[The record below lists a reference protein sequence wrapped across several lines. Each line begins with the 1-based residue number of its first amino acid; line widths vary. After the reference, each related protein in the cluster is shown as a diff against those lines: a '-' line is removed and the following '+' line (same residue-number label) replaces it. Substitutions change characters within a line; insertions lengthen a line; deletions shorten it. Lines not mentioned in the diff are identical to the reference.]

1 MQIIMKHKIFLA
13 ILALGTGAI
22 GFSQTLTMNAE
33 SGNRS
38 TDQANCWE
46 YGAVGYT
53 NTAAQVISGSWSMR
67 GNSLSNPSLDA
78 CWIKSPWVLL
88 ANGNITLRV
97 KMENTSGTGGTPPNN
112 YKMVSVR
119 FREFDPNAS
128 SFQGAYVGG
137 TQDYLMVAPFTTT
150 QNVSFRVPA
159 ELVAAGKPLKVM
171 ISFSGVGGNNRP
183 NIDDIV
189 IPGTYFSD
197 PANRCLPIQVA
208 ADKDGDGVKDDDDAY
223 PDDKER
229 AFNSYLPTEGFNTL
243 MFEDLWPGKGDFDF
257 NDLVVDYQMKLISNA
272 KNELVDLVFTYKVKA
287 IGAAF
292 KNGLGVELRNIK
304 PSQVFSVKGNSLKT
318 GIHKIAANG
327 LEEGTESLTFIAFDN
342 AFDLLPYAGGGVTG
356 VNTTVGAPAQKIR
369 TETVVIN
376 FLQDGKSANGT
387 PVMVKE
393 IRMDQFNPF
402 MIVNQKRGVE
412 IHLPDMPPTAL
423 ADRSLFGTKEDAS
436 SEGSGRWYKTKNN
449 FLPWA
454 LNVSMEVPYPIEK
467 VSLEK
472 AYPYFAKW
480 AQSNGSEYADWYIE
494 KYRENGALYK

>member
-1 MQIIMKHKIFLA
+1 MKTH
-13 ILALGTGAI
+13 ILLISLITGIATASLGQ
-22 GFSQTLTMNAE
+22 SLVLNAE

-38 TDQANCWE
+38 TEQANCWAF
-46 YGAVGYT
+46 GATSYSNLEFRINGNWSIRT
-53 NTAAQVISGSWSMR
+53 NQLT
-67 GNSLSNPSLDA
+67 NLSTSA
-78 CWIKSPWVLL
+78 SWIKSPWL
-88 ANGNITLRV
+88 
-97 KMENTSGTGGTPPNN
+97 KPGTGSITMKTRLENDRGTSRAVVFQYVPYDASVESVHKEGKSVEFFT
-112 YKMVSVR
+112 YKWATPLDIWVK
-119 FREFDPNAS
+119 DL
-128 SFQGAYVGG
+128 
-137 TQDYLMVAPFTTT
+137 TVA
-150 QNVSFRVPA
+150 VPA
-159 ELVAAGKPLKVM
+159 EIANSDKPFKIL
-171 ISFSGVGGNNRP
+171 ISFIGEGGTSRAFA
-183 NIDDIV
+183 DDIV

-197 PANRCLPIQVA
+197 PANGCLPVLKGS
-208 ADKDGDGVKDDDDAY
+208 DKDSDGVKDEDDAY

-229 AFNSYLPTEGFNTL
+229 AFNSYLPTESFNTL

-257 NDLVVDYQMKLISNA
+257 NDLVVDYQMKMVSNA
-272 KNELVDLVFTYKVKA
+272 KNELVDLAFTYKVKA

-292 KNGLGVELRNIK
+292 KNGLGVELRGIK
-304 PSQVFSVKGNSLKT
+304 PSQVFSVKGNSLKN

-387 PVMVKE
+387 PVMAKE
-393 IRMDQFNPF
+393 ITMDQFNPF
-402 MIVNQKRGVE
+402 MIVNQKRGIE

-423 ADRSLFGTKEDAS
+423 ADKSLFGTKEDAS